1 MKLYHCFKCVF
12 LFVVMFAATILVL
25 AVFLDSWLLSA
36 ADEPVESDYAFVLA
50 GKPFRALEAADL
62 YKEGLVK
69 KIYVSKPFES
79 MERSKFEKM
88 GIIIPRKEWLTQQVL
103 LRSGVPLDDILF
115 FGTNSLSTVE
125 EILAIKKMVT
135 RSNAKFMVVTS
146 PYHVRRTKMILS
158 DYFKEHSYRVILNRH
173 ENMAEPWWT
182 QQSSALQV
190 VLEVSKI
197 FYYNLGGMFLSGD
210 ALTGS

>member
-1 MKLYHCFKCVF
+1 
-12 LFVVMFAATILVL
+12 
-25 AVFLDSWLLSA
+25 
-36 ADEPVESDYAFVLA
+36 
-50 GKPFRALEAADL
+50 
-62 YKEGLVK
+62 
-69 KIYVSKPFES
+69 
-79 MERSKFEKM
+79 
-88 GIIIPRKEWLTQQVL
+88 
-103 LRSGVPLDDILF
+103 
-115 FGTNSLSTVE
+115 
-125 EILAIKKMVT
+125 
-135 RSNAKFMVVTS
+135 
-146 PYHVRRTKMILS
+146 MILS